1 MQGPIF
7 LEAARELG
15 VASRVVVL
23 GVAYGD
29 QWTNLVQP
37 FWALPLL
44 AIAGLPARAIM
55 GYCFVIFLTS
65 FVCLGG
71 GVLLFGA
78 G

>member
-1 MQGPIF
+1 MI
-7 LEAARELG
+7 
-15 VASRVVVL
+15 
-23 GVAYGD
+23 
-29 QWTNLVQP
+29 QP

-44 AIAGLPARAIM
+44 AIVELDARAIM

-71 GVLLFGA
+71 GMLLLGA